1 MKRALFRFALFSS
14 FFLLITSQMAYSQA
28 NLDLETGIATST
40 YNDVRIP
47 NETGTLF
54 SLTDDLL
61 TDSKLFLRIR
71 LGYRFAKKHNLI
83 VLFAPLS
90 LNASGQ
96 SAQEIHFNGENF
108 PAQSHL
114 KAKYT
119 FNSYRITYR
128 YDLKHTSRWIIGIGF
143 TAKIRDASIKLT
155 GDNKS
160 SEKTNVGFVP
170 IINFYFNWKIAN
182 RWSLLF
188 EGDALASPGGQ
199 GRAEDVSM
207 AVRYHLNDRLS
218 FRAGYRLLEG
228 GADVDE
234 VYNFAWINYFL
245 AGITVSF

>member
-1 MKRALFRFALFSS
+1 MKQAHMKFTLFSS
-14 FFLLITSQMAYSQA
+14 LFLLLASQMVYSQA
-28 NLDLETGIATST
+28 NLDLETGVVSSM

-54 SLTDDLL
+54 SLTDDLQ
-61 TDSKLFLRIR
+61 TDSKPFFRLR
-71 LGYRFAKKHNLI
+71 LGYRFGKKHNLI

-96 SAQEIHFNGENF
+96 YDQEIHFNGEDF
-108 PAQSHL
+108 PAQSQL

-128 YDLKHTSRWIIGIGF
+128 YDLKRTSKWIIGIGF
-143 TAKIRDASIKLT
+143 TAKIRDAAIKLT
-155 GDNKS
+155 EGNKS

-170 IINFYFNWKIAN
+170 IINFTFNWRFAP
-182 RWSLLF
+182 RWSLLL

-199 GRAEDVSM
+199 GRAEDVSI
-207 AVRYHLNDRLS
+207 AVRYHMNDQLS
-218 FRAGYRLLEG
+218 VRAGYRILEG
-228 GADVDE
+228 GADVGE

-245 AGITVSF
+245 IGMTFSF